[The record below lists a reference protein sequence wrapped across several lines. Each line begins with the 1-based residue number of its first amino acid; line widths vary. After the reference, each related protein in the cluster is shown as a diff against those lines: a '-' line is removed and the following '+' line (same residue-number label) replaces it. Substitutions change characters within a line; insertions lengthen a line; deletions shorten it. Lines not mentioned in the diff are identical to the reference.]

1 MNFDTAVEVDVEA
14 SQKLIQTSGECL
26 KENLCENQ
34 LMGKENFII
43 PVKVDQINNVY
54 LRFNYNYVFIY

>member
-1 MNFDTAVEVDVEA
+1 MEA